1 MFCTYGTPCQA
12 SQDHAS
18 NPHIAQSFTGSS
30 VKSPLRAK
38 PLRFCTYKNR
48 EGGRGRANQLA
59 NKFFPKW
66 NSPSSANFQRHG
78 VDFLVSSTTED
89 FMKKA
94 AVGFRVHS
102 GWTALVAVA
111 LEKGQPI
118 VLSRQRLQLVEIF
131 SYKFRQPFHTGEK
144 LPFAEAERL
153 ADRAL
158 HALQQE
164 LQQRGYQLDRAGLL
178 LASGRELPELE
189 KILKSH
195 ALIHTAD
202 GELFREALAHASVAR
217 GLQVTRTK
225 ERDLLELC
233 AKTFSL
239 APQKLLHQV
248 TDLGKP
254 FGAPWAQDEKFATLA
269 AWLALDSPMEQTAK
283 P

>member
-1 MFCTYGTPCQA
+1 
-12 SQDHAS
+12 
-18 NPHIAQSFTGSS
+18 
-30 VKSPLRAK
+30 
-38 PLRFCTYKNR
+38 
-48 EGGRGRANQLA
+48 
-59 NKFFPKW
+59 
-66 NSPSSANFQRHG
+66 
-78 VDFLVSSTTED
+78 
-89 FMKKA
+89 MKKA

-144 LPFAEAERL
+144 LPFAEAGRFIAKVRAEAERL

-158 HALQQE
+158 HTLQQE

-217 GLQVTRTK
+217 GIQVVQTK

-239 APQKLLHQV
+239 DPEKLLRQV

-254 FGAPWAQDEKFATLA
+254 FGAPWSQDEKFATLA
-269 AWLALDSPMEQTAK
+269 AWLALDSPKEQAAK
-283 P
+283 PQAGKRSSAHATLVAKR

>member
-1 MFCTYGTPCQA
+1 
-12 SQDHAS
+12 
-18 NPHIAQSFTGSS
+18 
-30 VKSPLRAK
+30 
-38 PLRFCTYKNR
+38 
-48 EGGRGRANQLA
+48 
-59 NKFFPKW
+59 
-66 NSPSSANFQRHG
+66 
-78 VDFLVSSTTED
+78 
-89 FMKKA
+89 MKKA

-102 GWTALVAVA
+102 GWSALVAVA
-111 LEKGQPI
+111 LEERQPV

-144 LPFAEAERL
+144 MFFAEAGKFIAKVRAEAERL

-158 HALQQE
+158 HTLQQE

-195 ALIHTAD
+195 TLIHTAD
-202 GELFREALAHASVAR
+202 GELFRTALSHASVAR

-254 FGAPWAQDEKFATLA
+254 FGAPWAQDEKFAALA
-269 AWLALDSPMEQTAK
+269 AWLALNSPEERATIRDTAPATMVAK
-283 P
+283 R